1 MCRCDIGIW
10 NMRPILCTRSID
22 SIRFDCIIEV
32 SGFASFALPLSR
44 SLFSFSFLF
53 FFSLSISFEYWDI
66 SVPFCI
72 TVSYVWQY
80 LYVGRMF
87 FISWLIERDL
97 YGLHVALD
105 TIIYINPSSISIDPI
120 MKNLHDF
127 FVMGSSPNI
136 TTTITNSDRS
146 ELVDWLAGWTDITA
160 LVFFV
165 CALLL
170 VLGMWCNRKNFGR
183 RLSAF
188 ASSPNTVSRFI
199 RRNN

>member
-1 MCRCDIGIW
+1 M
-10 NMRPILCTRSID
+10 
-22 SIRFDCIIEV
+22 
-32 SGFASFALPLSR
+32 
-44 SLFSFSFLF
+44 
-53 FFSLSISFEYWDI
+53 
-66 SVPFCI
+66 PFCV

-146 ELVDWLAGWTDITA
+146 ELVEWLAGWVERHHSVGIFCVRSSFSSRNVMQSKELWSATFCICELTHHCIKIHSTEQLNYHFNWMCAITSA
-160 LVFFV
+160 LWTLYNPMIFSTYTIFFSLSLFLSNESV
-165 CALLL
+165 SLVLL
-170 VLGMWCNRKNFGR
+170 VIPTHCFTWRWLGQN
-183 RLSAF
+183 
-188 ASSPNTVSRFI
+188 
-199 RRNN
+199 